1 MLFSK
6 LVETE
11 LESAMK
17 TFVDEILKAKMVTS
31 ELGTQPKND
40 KVIRYFENSI
50 AEIEKVTAD
59 CSKAE
64 KPSWEPLDKCFLD
77 ILNGNVCH

>member
-31 ELGTQPKND
+31 ELGTQPQND
-40 KVIRYFENSI
+40 KVIRLF
-50 AEIEKVTAD
+50 
-59 CSKAE
+59 
-64 KPSWEPLDKCFLD
+64 
-77 ILNGNVCH
+77 